1 MSTTATLRVAAPRMM
16 TVRNRSAL
24 LHHLTDRIDRGAR
37 DVVIGL
43 EGTVYVDS
51 AALAMLVELH
61 RVRVRKPG
69 GRLRVSG
76 ATGELRLLF
85 EATRL
90 TRVLEIVDAVED
102 CVTDEWLAPDGRIAA
117 APAQASS
124 GEIFTG

>member
-1 MSTTATLRVAAPRMM
+1 MSTTATLRVAAPRMV

-24 LHHLTDRIDRGAR
+24 LHHVTDRIDRGAR
-37 DVVIGL
+37 DVVMGL

-51 AALAMLVELH
+51 AGLAMLVDLH
-61 RVRVRKPG
+61 RVLVRGLG

-76 ATGELRLLF
+76 ASGELRLLF

-102 CVTDEWLAPDGRIAA
+102 CVTDEWLAPDDWIAGA
-117 APAQASS
+117 LA
-124 GEIFTG
+124 